1 MDKTFT
7 VQTSSKRMR
16 WMRDGFC
23 LNQSFT
29 FPKNWKMAEIKIS
42 ETRWTDSYELFR
54 PNAIIS
60 KLPQK

>member
-16 WMRDGFC
+16 WMRDSFR
-23 LNQSFT
+23 LNQSLT
-29 FPKNWKMAEIKIS
+29 FPKNGKRKDNGDENH
-42 ETRWTDSYELFR
+42 WTDFHKLFR
-54 PNAIIS
+54 SNAIIL